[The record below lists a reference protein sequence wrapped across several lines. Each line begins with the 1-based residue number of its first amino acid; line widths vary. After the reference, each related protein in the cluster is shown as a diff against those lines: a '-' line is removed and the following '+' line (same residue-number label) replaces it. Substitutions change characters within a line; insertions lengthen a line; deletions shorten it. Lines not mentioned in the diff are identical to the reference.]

1 MPRKPRISF
10 SFWGPTAGLMAARG
24 TPGGSADSR
33 DILVQLFAA
42 DGSPAAGGPI
52 LVNTA
57 I

>member
-1 MPRKPRISF
+1 
-10 SFWGPTAGLMAARG
+10 MAARG

-42 DGSPAAGGPI
+42 DGTPAAGGPI